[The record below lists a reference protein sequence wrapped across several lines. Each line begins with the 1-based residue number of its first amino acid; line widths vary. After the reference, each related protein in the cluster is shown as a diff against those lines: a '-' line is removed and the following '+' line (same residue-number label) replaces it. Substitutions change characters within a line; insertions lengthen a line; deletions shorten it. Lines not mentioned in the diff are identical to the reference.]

1 MYGSKTESENFIILD
16 IYNVLMMYI
25 YGVWAQSRR
34 SKSSIWVVMSWETIF
49 LKLLNNAHKKCKKNS
64 KVNHLVVEE
73 QVEKIEINAYHQK
86 SCSVMDFCN
95 VSLFTKIFCRFPG
108 IFIEEFE
115 EIWEQIH
122 KE

>member
-73 QVEKIEINAYHQK
+73 QVEKIKIDSHHLIE
-86 SCSVMDFCN
+86 SF
-95 VSLFTKIFCRFPG
+95 VSLMSQCSRSRSRF
-108 IFIEEFE
+108 
-115 EIWEQIH
+115 Q
-122 KE
+122 